1 MKGENSKSDQAMASS
16 SNQRRIGITG
26 GIASGKSSISR
37 YLEEVKKLPILDA
50 DTYAKELLAPE
61 TIFTDA
67 VIKRYG
73 NEIINSRDSKKTSIN
88 RIILRK
94 IIFNS
99 KAEREWLG
107 ELLHPS
113 IIQKIKSDIK
123 KLKNEPILILV
134 IPLLFELKLN
144 NMCSEIWVV
153 SCTYAQQIERL
164 INRDKISKIDAI
176 EMIRSQI
183 PLEVKEKM
191 SNIIIDNGSHIN
203 EWRKQVNN
211 IL

>member
-73 NEIINSRDSKKTSIN
+73 NEIINSRDSKKNSIN

-94 IIFNS
+94 
-99 KAEREWLG
+99 
-107 ELLHPS
+107 
-113 IIQKIKSDIK
+113 
-123 KLKNEPILILV
+123 KNPFFLRRNLIVGILI
-134 IPLLFELKLN
+134 KRWHLN
-144 NMCSEIWVV
+144 E
-153 SCTYAQQIERL
+153 
-164 INRDKISKIDAI
+164 
-176 EMIRSQI
+176 
-183 PLEVKEKM
+183 
-191 SNIIIDNGSHIN
+191 
-203 EWRKQVNN
+203 
-211 IL
+211 